1 MDELIRNLEKETTLE
16 LKNKLDYENGQVVSL
31 TIAQR
36 PGVGITILAFDEG
49 EEISSHSAPGD
60 ALVTVLDGEGEF
72 TIDGTPHR
80 LKTGESIV
88 MPVGIPHAV
97 KAITRFKML
106 LVLVK

>member
-1 MDELIRNLEKETTLE
+1 MEDLIRNLEKEE
-16 LKNKLDYENGQVVSL
+16 VFCLKDKIDYENGQVVSL

-36 PGVGITILAFDEG
+36 PGVGATILAFDKD

-72 TIDGTPHR
+72 TIDGKPHI
-80 LKTGESIV
+80 LKAGESIV
-88 MPVGIPHAV
+88 MPIGIPHAV